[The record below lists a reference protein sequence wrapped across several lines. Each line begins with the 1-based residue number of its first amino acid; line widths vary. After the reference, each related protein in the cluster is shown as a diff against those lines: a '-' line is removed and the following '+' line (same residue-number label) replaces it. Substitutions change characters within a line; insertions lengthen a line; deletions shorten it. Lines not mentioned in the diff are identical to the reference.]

1 MSLSLHVF
9 RRGAVYWWHRRISD
23 LKIKGRVGSRPHL
36 LSLSLK
42 THDPKTARTIGAV
55 VSAQV
60 MAAELSGE
68 WRMLNDEQMRTIIR
82 NKIREYSQVYAR
94 TRAVEHDGPM
104 KLDAVDGAR
113 EVAAGSATAQAIP
126 KLALLS
132 G

>member
-9 RRGAVYWWHRRISD
+9 RRGAEYWWRRRISD
-23 LKIKGRVGSRPHL
+23 LKFKGRVGSRPRL

-42 THDPKTARTIGAV
+42 THDPKTARNIGAV

-68 WRMLNDEQMRTIIR
+68 WRMLNDEQMRVIIR

-94 TRAVEHDGPM
+94 TRAVERDGPM